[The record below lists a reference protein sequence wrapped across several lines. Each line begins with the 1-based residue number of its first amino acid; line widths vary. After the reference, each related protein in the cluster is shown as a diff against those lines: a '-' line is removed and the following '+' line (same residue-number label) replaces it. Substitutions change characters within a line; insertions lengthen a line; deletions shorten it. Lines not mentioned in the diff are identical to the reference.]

1 MDISVVIPLINEA
14 ESLPELIGWIVKVMG
29 ENKYS
34 YEIVLIDDGS
44 SDDSWEIIERHALA
58 NPHIKGIKFRR
69 NYGKSAALFSGF
81 RAAGGDVVITMD
93 ADLQDSPEE
102 IPALYRMISEEGYDM
117 VSGWKRK
124 RRDPYFTK
132 KLPSRFYN
140 LTVRMIS
147 GIRLHD
153 FNCGLKAYR
162 SRVIKSIEVY
172 GEMHRYI
179 PVLAKWAGFKKIGEK
194 EVTHQERKHGTSKFG
209 IQRFIRGPLDLLSVM
224 FIMKYGKRPLH
235 LFGTLGMIM
244 FLLGFVLAAYL
255 GINKLVAIHHNLPA
269 KLVTQSP
276 YFYIALTTMILGTQL
291 FLTGFLGELVSRS
304 SSERNTYQI
313 EKEI

>member
-1 MDISVVIPLINEA
+1 MDISVVIPLLNEA
-14 ESLPELIGWIVKVMG
+14 ESLSELVGWIVKVMN

-34 YEIVLIDDGS
+34 YEVLLIDDGS
-44 SDDSWEIIERHALA
+44 NDNSWKAIEQHALA
-58 NPHIKGIKFRR
+58 NAHIKGIKFRR
-69 NYGKSAALFSGF
+69 NYGKSAALYCGF
-81 RAAGGDVVITMD
+81 RAANGNVVITMD
-93 ADLQDSPEE
+93 ADLQDNPEE
-102 IPALYRMISEEGYDM
+102 MPALYKMITEEDYDM

-124 RRDPYFTK
+124 RHDPFLTK
-132 KLPSRFYN
+132 RLPSRFYN
-140 LTVRMIS
+140 GTVRMIS

-153 FNCGLKAYR
+153 FNCGLKAYK
-162 SRVIKSIEVY
+162 SRVVKSIEVY

-179 PVLAKWAGFKKIGEK
+179 PVLAKWAGFNKIGEK
-194 EVTHQERKHGTSKFG
+194 EVMHQERKYGMTKFG
-209 IQRFIRGPLDLLSVM
+209 IERFIRGPLDLLSVM

-244 FLLGFVLAAYL
+244 FLLGMVLAAYL
-255 GINKLVAIHHNLPA
+255 GINKLVAMHHNLPA

-304 SSERNTYQI
+304 STDRNTYQI
-313 EKEI
+313 ENEI

>member
-1 MDISVVIPLINEA
+1 MIM
-14 ESLPELIGWIVKVMG
+14 K
-29 ENKYS
+29 
-34 YEIVLIDDGS
+34 
-44 SDDSWEIIERHALA
+44 
-58 NPHIKGIKFRR
+58 
-69 NYGKSAALFSGF
+69 
-81 RAAGGDVVITMD
+81 
-93 ADLQDSPEE
+93 QD
-102 IPALYRMISEEGYDM
+102 YDM

-124 RRDPYFTK
+124 RYDPLLTK
-132 KLPSRFYN
+132 RLPSRFYN
-140 LTVRMIS
+140 RTVRMIS

-153 FNCGLKAYR
+153 FNCGLKAYKN
-162 SRVIKSIEVY
+162 RVIKSIEVY

-194 EVTHQERKHGTSKFG
+194 EVMHQERKFGSSKFG
-209 IQRFIRGPLDLLSVM
+209 IERFMRGPLDLLSVM

-255 GINKLVAIHHNLPA
+255 GINKLVAIHQNLPA

-304 SSERNTYQI
+304 SAERNTYQI